1 MSGNHAEPAAD
12 TATVVKAAGTNEPLA
27 SRKLIGTETSD
38 VHAVTATMER
48 SGAENVVA
56 ERVIMNRS
64 GARTLNARSAQL
76 DRSGVMR
83 LDSDHAVMQGSS
95 AVTVVADEARLV
107 KSKALL
113 VVASQATVDEDARV
127 FLHIG
132 PEATCS
138 QPVLN
143 GTSAAAFGAAAG
155 LVLFLLRMLT
165 GNGRR

>member
-1 MSGNHAEPAAD
+1 MSDNNAAAD

-27 SRKLIGTETSD
+27 SRKLIGTETTD

-48 SGAENVVA
+48 SGADKVVA

-64 GARTLNARSAQL
+64 GARALEARSAQL

-83 LDSDHAVMQGSS
+83 LDSDHAVIHAGS
-95 AVTVVADEARLV
+95 AVAVVADEARLV
-107 KSKALL
+107 KTKALV
-113 VVASQATVDEDARV
+113 VVASQAMVDEDARV

-138 QPVLN
+138 QPVMN
-143 GTSAAAFGAAAG
+143 TTSAAAFGAGAG

-165 GNGRR
+165 RGSRR

>member
-1 MSGNHAEPAAD
+1 MSEQTNGAAD

-27 SRKLIGTETSD
+27 SRQLIGTETTD
-38 VHAVTATMER
+38 VHAITATMER
-48 SGAENVVA
+48 SGADKVVG

-64 GARTLNARSAQL
+64 GARTLEARSAQL

-83 LDSDHAVMQGSS
+83 LDSDHAVMQGGS
-95 AVTVVADEARLV
+95 AMAVVADEARLV
-107 KSKALL
+107 KSKALV
-113 VVASQATVDEDARV
+113 VVASQAIVDEDARV

-143 GTSAAAFGAAAG
+143 ASGAAAFGAAAG

-165 GNGRR
+165 RGGRR